1 VHPERPVDEA
11 VATAMESVE
20 VRRSSR
26 RVRTVTAFREDGHTV
41 VAIPS
46 RFTRTQEREWVRR
59 MVTRLAKQELRRRP
73 SDSRLESRAA
83 ELSRRYL
90 SGRASPSS
98 IAWSSQQ
105 GRRWGSCSLADGTIR
120 ISTRLQGMPGWVLD
134 YVILHELSHLLHG
147 GHGPEFWAL
156 LEAYPRTER
165 ARGFLDGVAFVGQM
179 GLAGDDED
187 RLDDPVGDGALEDPA
202 SDEDSDP
209 APQGEG

>member
-1 VHPERPVDEA
+1 MVHLPRPLDQA
-11 VATAMESVE
+11 VAEALETVE

-59 MVTRLAKQELRRRP
+59 MVTRLATQELRRRP
-73 SDSRLESRAA
+73 SDAKLQARAA

-90 SGRASPSS
+90 SGRATPSS
-98 IAWSSQQ
+98 IGWSSQQ

-134 YVILHELSHLLHG
+134 YVILHELGHLLHG
-147 GHGPEFWAL
+147 GHGPEFWEL
-156 LEAYPRTER
+156 LAAYPRMER
-165 ARGFLDGVAFVGQM
+165 ARGFLDGVAFAGQM
-179 GLAGDDED
+179 GIAGDDED
-187 RLDDPVGDGALEDPA
+187 RLDDPV
-202 SDEDSDP
+202 DEPEPPPDDE
-209 APQGEG
+209 A

>member
-1 VHPERPVDEA
+1 VVHLPRPLDQA
-11 VATAMESVE
+11 VAEALETVE

-59 MVTRLAKQELRRRP
+59 MVTRLATQELRRRP
-73 SDSRLESRAA
+73 SDAKLQARAA

-90 SGRASPSS
+90 SGRATPSS
-98 IAWSSQQ
+98 IGWSSQQ

-134 YVILHELSHLLHG
+134 YVILHELGHLLHG
-147 GHGPEFWAL
+147 GHGPEFWEL
-156 LEAYPRTER
+156 LAAYPRMER
-165 ARGFLDGVAFVGQM
+165 ARGFLDGVAFAGQM
-179 GLAGDDED
+179 GIAGDDED
-187 RLDDPVGDGALEDPA
+187 RLDDPV
-202 SDEDSDP
+202 DEPEPPPDDE
-209 APQGEG
+209 A